1 MIESNILLAG
11 RYRLLKQIDAGG
23 SAYIYKAF
31 DEMTKQTVA
40 VKVLKPELTENEEFI
55 QRFKKEVQASLKLRH
70 ANIIRAYDAGY
81 DHGTYYI
88 VMDLIEGKTLKHL
101 ININGPLPLKYV
113 VSVAKKLCLALEYAH
128 VKGFVHRDIKP
139 HNVMIDMTG
148 EPYIADFGIA
158 KNIAQNTI
166 TVEDNSVMG
175 SVHYFSPEQAR
186 GERADKRSDIYSL
199 GILIYEMLCGK
210 VPFDADS
217 SVAIALKHINDE
229 MPDVTKLV
237 SGVPESVNK
246 IIQKATQKDKHFR
259 YKSAF
264 NMYEDLQ
271 RCLSEPD
278 GAYIRY
284 TESKRTQQH
293 MEEMHARRSKKSL
306 KKLVLT
312 YGIAA
317 VIVVA
322 IIFAVSGLISINSS
336 KPQPIPNFVG
346 MTQKNAA
353 EMAKNL
359 DIVPTITY
367 ENSSEA
373 EKDIVIGQDPAE
385 GSEVKKGDPV
395 TFIVS
400 NGTGADTMPN
410 VLNLDIEQ
418 AKKVLAEQ
426 GITVSRVLEQID
438 GDAPINA
445 VVDQVPN
452 AGESVAEN
460 GGTAILTVKKAPDT
474 LKVIISDVQG
484 QQIGDA
490 LTRLKADGL
499 EKFFIYDEQS
509 TEKGGMILSQSPQA
523 GTEQITSKPLSLH
536 ISEFDYKPYS
546 YIGTIDVSV
555 PSDNTSVKIGIQG
568 SINDISVY
576 YIIYDQVLSA
586 GQQSIPL
593 DVKKVFDSS
602 DETLNRKLVVFL
614 NDTLDTKT
622 QAQSVTFSRVQGGN

>member
-1 MIESNILLAG
+1 MIEPNMLLAG
-11 RYRLLKQIDAGG
+11 RYRLIQQIDAGG

-31 DEMTKQTVA
+31 DEKTKQTVA
-40 VKVLKPELTENEEFI
+40 VKVLKPELTDNEEFI

-81 DHGTYYI
+81 DQGTYYI

-113 VSVAKKLCLALEYAH
+113 ISVAKKLCLALEYAH

-158 KNIAQNTI
+158 KNLAQNTI

-229 MPDVTKLV
+229 MPDVTKMV
-237 SGVPESVNK
+237 QGVPESVNK

-278 GAYIRY
+278 GAYIKY

-306 KKLVLT
+306 KKLVIT

-317 VIVVA
+317 AIVVA
-322 IIFAVSGLISINSS
+322 IIFAVSGLINMNSS
-336 KPQPIPNFVG
+336 KPQPLPDFVG
-346 MTQKNAA
+346 MTQKNALEA
-353 EMAKNL
+353 ARNF
-359 DIVPTITY
+359 DITPTFTY
-367 ENSSEA
+367 EYSSEA
-373 EKDIVIGQDPAE
+373 EKDIVIRQDPVAGAE
-385 GSEVKKGDPV
+385 VEKGDPV
-395 TFIVS
+395 TLIVS
-400 NGTGADTMPN
+400 NGTGADVMPDVLTM
-410 VLNLDIEQ
+410 DIEQ
-418 AKKVLAEQ
+418 AKKALAEQ
-426 GITVSRVLEQID
+426 GITVKQILEQTD

-445 VVDQVPN
+445 VVSQEPK
-452 AGESVAEN
+452 AGESVSQSN
-460 GGTAILTVKKAPDT
+460 GVVLTVKKAPDT
-474 LKVIISDVQG
+474 LKIILPDVQG
-484 QQIGDA
+484 AAADDA
-490 LTRLKADGL
+490 LTQLKAEGL

-509 TEKGGMILSQSPQA
+509 ETEAGTVLTQNPQP
-523 GTEQITSKPLSLH
+523 GTEQVVSRPVSLA
-536 ISEFDYKPYS
+536 ISRFDYAMYS
-546 YIGTIDVSV
+546 YQGMIDVNV
-555 PSDNTSVKIGIQG
+555 PSDDTSVKIGIQG

-576 YIIYDQVLSA
+576 YIVYDQTLPA
-586 GQQSIPL
+586 GMQSIAL
-593 DVKKVFDSS
+593 DITKAFDSK
-602 DETLNRKLVVFL
+602 DNTLNKNLVVFI
-614 NDTLDTKT
+614 NDTLDTKAT
-622 QAQSVTFSRVQGGN
+622 AQSVTFNRAEGGN

>member
-1 MIESNILLAG
+1 MIEPNMLLAG
-11 RYRLLKQIDAGG
+11 RYRLIKQIDAGG
-23 SAYIYKAF
+23 SAYIYQAF
-31 DEMTKQTVA
+31 DEKSKQTVA

-81 DHGTYYI
+81 DQGTYYI

-113 VSVAKKLCLALEYAH
+113 ISVAKKLCLALEYAH

-199 GILIYEMLCGK
+199 GILIYEMLCGQ

-229 MPDVTKLV
+229 MPDITKLV

-246 IIQKATQKDKHFR
+246 IIRKATQKDKHFR

-293 MEEMHARRSKKSL
+293 MEEMHARRSKRSL
-306 KKLVLT
+306 TKLFIT

-317 VIVVA
+317 AVIVA
-322 IIFAVSGLISINSS
+322 IIFMVSGVISANSS
-336 KPQPIPNFVG
+336 KPQPLPDFVG
-346 MTQKNAA
+346 MTQKNALEA
-353 EMAKNL
+353 TRNL
-359 DIVPTITY
+359 DIQPTFTY
-367 ENSSEA
+367 EYSSEA
-373 EKDIVIGQDPAE
+373 EKDIVIRQDPVA
-385 GSEVKKGDPV
+385 GSEVKRGDPV
-395 TFIVS
+395 TLIVS
-400 NGTGADTMPN
+400 NGTGTDVMPD
-410 VLNLDIEQ
+410 VLGMDIEQ
-418 AKKVLAEQ
+418 AKKTLAEQ
-426 GITVSRVLEQID
+426 GITVSQTLEQTD
-438 GDAPINA
+438 GDAPINS
-445 VVDQVPN
+445 VVSQQPKE
-452 AGESVAEN
+452 GESVSQS
-460 GGTAILTVKKAPDT
+460 GGVILIVKKAPDT
-474 LKVIISDVQG
+474 LKIALPDVQG
-484 QQIGDA
+484 VQISDA
-490 LTRLKADGL
+490 LTQLKAEGL
-499 EKFFIYDEQS
+499 EKFFIYDEPN
-509 TEKGGMILSQSPQA
+509 EANGGVVLSQNPQPGA
-523 GTEQITSKPLSLH
+523 EQIVSRPLSLH
-536 ISEFDYKPYS
+536 ISKFDYAPYT
-546 YIGTIDVSV
+546 YTGTIDVTI
-555 PSDNTSVKIGIQG
+555 PSNETSVKIGIQG

-576 YIIYDQVLSA
+576 YIVYDQTLAA
-586 GQQSIPL
+586 GKQTIAL
-593 DVKKVFDSS
+593 DVEKVFDSK
-602 DETLNRKLVVFL
+602 DATLSRNLVVFI
-614 NDTLDTKT
+614 NDTQDTRAT
-622 QAQSVTFSRVQGGN
+622 AQSVTFNRVQGGN

>member
-1 MIESNILLAG
+1 MIEPNMLLAG
-11 RYRLLKQIDAGG
+11 RYRLIKQIDAGG
-23 SAYIYKAF
+23 SAYIYQAF
-31 DEMTKQTVA
+31 DEKTKQTVA
-40 VKVLKPELTENEEFI
+40 VKILKPELTENEEFI
-55 QRFKKEVQASLKLRH
+55 QRFKKEVQASLKLKH

-81 DHGTYYI
+81 DQGTYYI

-113 VSVAKKLCLALEYAH
+113 ISVAKKLCLALEYAH

-139 HNVMIDMTG
+139 HNIMIDMTG

-210 VPFDADS
+210 VPFDADT

-229 MPDVTKLV
+229 MPDVTKMV

-246 IIQKATQKDKHFR
+246 IIKKATQKDKHFR

-278 GAYIRY
+278 GAYIKY

-306 KKLVLT
+306 TKLVIT

-317 VIVVA
+317 AVIVA
-322 IIFAVSGLISINSS
+322 IIFTVSGIINANTS
-336 KPQPIPNFVG
+336 KPQPVPNFVG
-346 MTQKNAA
+346 MTAKNALEA
-353 EMAKNL
+353 TRNFDVA
-359 DIVPTITY
+359 PTFTY
-367 ENSSEA
+367 EYSSEA
-373 EKDIVIGQDPAE
+373 EKDIVIRQDPEAGTE
-385 GSEVKKGDPV
+385 IKRGDPI
-395 TFIVS
+395 TLIVS
-400 NGTGADTMPN
+400 NGTGTDIMPD
-410 VLNLDIEQ
+410 VLEMDIEQ
-418 AKKVLAEQ
+418 AKKILAGQ
-426 GITVSRVLEQID
+426 GITVKQILEQTD
-438 GDAPINA
+438 GNAPINA
-445 VVDQVPN
+445 VVHQQPL
-452 AGESVAEN
+452 AGESVSQSS
-460 GGTAILTVKKAPDT
+460 GVVLTVKKAPDT
-474 LKVIISDVQG
+474 LKIPLPDVQSL
-484 QQIGDA
+484 QVDDA
-490 LTRLKADGL
+490 LAQLKSSGL

-509 TEKGGMILSQSPQA
+509 EEKGGMVLTQNPQPGA
-523 GTEQITSKPLSLH
+523 EQVVSRPMSLH
-536 ISEFDYKPYS
+536 ISKFDYTQYS
-546 YIGTIDVSV
+546 YTGAIDVMI
-555 PSDNTSVKIGIQG
+555 PSDETSVKIGIQG

-576 YIIYDQVLSA
+576 YIIYDQTLSA
-586 GQQSIPL
+586 GQQTIAL
-593 DVKKVFDSS
+593 DVQKGFDSN
-602 DETLNRKLVVFL
+602 DETLNKNLVIFI
-614 NDTLDTKT
+614 NDTQDMKAT
-622 QAQSVTFSRVQGGN
+622 AQSVTFKKSQGGN